1 MNVGA
6 QTFVD
11 HPSRPRVKLPPGACD
26 THCHVFGPVA
36 RFPYAADSKF
46 QPGEAPKERLF
57 ALHDMAGIERCV
69 VVQSGCHGF
78 DNSVTADAIAAR
90 PGRYL
95 GVALLRPDV
104 AENDIRHHAELGFR
118 AIRFNYMHHL
128 EPGAS
133 IEELK
138 ILAGRLAPFGWH
150 LQIHMD
156 ASLIEDM
163 APALAALPVP
173 VVIDHMGRVDA
184 SLGLNQP
191 AFIAL
196 QKLLENDHV
205 WVKVSGCERAS
216 RQDAPYADAVPFA
229 RKLVETYSDRVLW
242 GTDWPHPNFRADP
255 PDDGI
260 LFDLLAEIAPTPA
273 LLQALMVD
281 NPMRLYQFE
290 K

>member
-11 HPSRPRVKLPPGACD
+11 HPSRPRIKLPPGACD

-46 QPGEAPKERLF
+46 RPGEAPKERLF

-95 GVALLRPDV
+95 GVALFRPDV
-104 AENDIRHHAELGFR
+104 AETDIRRHAELGFR
-118 AIRFNYMHHL
+118 AVRFNYMRHL

-133 IEELK
+133 IDELK
-138 ILAGRLAPFGWH
+138 ILAHRLVPFGWH

-229 RKLVETYSDRVLW
+229 RKLVETCSDRVLW

-281 NPMRLYQFE
+281 NPIRLYKFE